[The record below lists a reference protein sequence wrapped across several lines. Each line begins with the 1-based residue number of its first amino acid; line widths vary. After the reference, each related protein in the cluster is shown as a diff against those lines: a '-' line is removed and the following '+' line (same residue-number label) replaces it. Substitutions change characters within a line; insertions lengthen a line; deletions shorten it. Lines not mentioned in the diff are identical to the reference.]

1 MNRGSEGNIVSA
13 VKPAKQKHL
22 QSICWSESLLAVKVS
37 TECSSVKELR
47 HRLWSELPQNSPNSR
62 RRLTSVILGRFF
74 PDKKI
79 KQLPRR
85 VYMVYQ
91 EDAFLASVMGPL
103 LLLVE
108 PVLGVLFAERLLP
121 LPPGAEL
128 AKDFFACYGREVS
141 PTNAKNV
148 AMHCASAAQSL
159 GWSTRS
165 RGMTY
170 RTQQVVHPTGALL
183 LFHYIYAPTPR
194 SVELDQVLIEP
205 VWKYLGFSQPDHVRA
220 FFKNLER
227 KGLIARY
234 AHVDRL
240 EQITT
245 CYALSELLERKVR
258 V

>member
-1 MNRGSEGNIVSA
+1 MDTSDGCHTVSTA
-13 VKPAKQKHL
+13 TSGKRKHL
-22 QSICWSESLLAVKVS
+22 QSIAWPESLLAVRVS

-47 HRLWSELPQNSPNSR
+47 HRLWSELPQNSPSSR
-62 RRLTSVILGRFF
+62 HRLTSVILGRFF

-79 KQLPRR
+79 EQLPLR
-85 VYMVYQ
+85 VCMAYQ
-91 EDAFLASVMGPL
+91 DDALLASVMGPL
-103 LLLVE
+103 LLLAE

-148 AMHCASAAQSL
+148 ARYCTNAAQSL
-159 GWSTRS
+159 GWTTRS
-165 RGMTY
+165 HSTTY
-170 RTQQVVHPTGALL
+170 RTQQVMHPTAALL
-183 LFHYIYAPTPR
+183 ILHHVYAPMSR
-194 SVELDQVLIEP
+194 SVALDQVLAEP
-205 VWKYLGFSQPDHVRA
+205 VWKYLGFSQPDDVRT

-245 CYALSELLERKVR
+245 RYALSELIERKVR